1 MLFNPNLKGK
11 FNKKLV
17 TALEN
22 SIEEVVYNITGK
34 LLTSVQ
40 IIQLLPN
47 IIQKRQFEKFIFIRR
62 CLYDSLLR

>member
-1 MLFNPNLKGK
+1 MLFTPILKGK

-22 SIEEVVYNITGK
+22 SVEEVVYNITGK

-40 IIQLLPN
+40 IIQLFPN
-47 IIQKRQFEKFIFIRR
+47 II
-62 CLYDSLLR
+62 